1 MRGVWIEVASVQ
13 VQTNLITQMAAL
25 RVRVLGQM
33 VNITS
38 FDGGV

>member
-33 VNITS
+33 LNITS

>member
-1 MRGVWIEVASVQ
+1 MRAVWIEVASVQ

-25 RVRVLGQM
+25 RLRVLGQM

-38 FDGGV
+38 FVGEV